1 MNELAVKAK
10 NGTNTST
17 DQEYINK
24 EVQNLISEID
34 RVQSTTTF
42 NEKNLLTGS
51 FNANLQVGA
60 ESGQTINLSISNM
73 NASAIGVSAVSV
85 SSTAAA
91 GSAIDKI
98 KSALASISTQR
109 AQLGAVQNRLEH
121 TIKNLDNV
129 VENTTAAESQIRDT
143 DMASE
148 MVKFSNNNILAQAGQ
163 SMLAQ
168 ANQSNQGV
176 LSILGGGT
184 AGTYYPLGGALAD
197 ILNKN
202 VKGANASAQSTG
214 ASVANVNL
222 LKEGKVD
229 IAFIQNDIA
238 YYASTGTEMF
248 KDKKVESLK
257 GLATLY
263 PETVQ
268 IVTTKKTGIKTVA
281 DLKGKRVA
289 VGAAGSGTEANA
301 RQILN
306 IAGITYKDIKP
317 QYLSFGEAASALKDG
332 NVDAGFV
339 VAGFPTAAIQDL
351 ATQHDVVMVSVGADI
366 ADKLIAKYPY
376 YTKVTI
382 PAKTYNKV
390 ETDTAAVAVKCMLA
404 VTDKMDADTGY
415 AIVKA
420 LYGNLDR
427 MKAAHNVSKNITKAT
442 GKDGMSIKL
451 NAGAE
456 KFFNEK

>member
-1 MNELAVKAK
+1 MAFAVIGSVLAGCGGGDKKKEAPK
-10 NGTNTST
+10 PAADGGKKF
-17 DQEYINK
+17 IN
-24 EVQNLISEID
+24 IA
-34 RVQSTTTF
+34 T
-42 NEKNLLTGS
+42 
-51 FNANLQVGA
+51 
-60 ESGQTINLSISNM
+60 
-73 NASAIGVSAVSV
+73 
-85 SSTAAA
+85 
-91 GSAIDKI
+91 
-98 KSALASISTQR
+98 
-109 AQLGAVQNRLEH
+109 
-121 TIKNLDNV
+121 
-129 VENTTAAESQIRDT
+129 
-143 DMASE
+143 
-148 MVKFSNNNILAQAGQ
+148 
-163 SMLAQ
+163 
-168 ANQSNQGV
+168 
-176 LSILGGGT
+176 GGT

-317 QYLSFGEAASALKDG
+317 QYLSFG
-332 NVDAGFV
+332 
-339 VAGFPTAAIQDL
+339 
-351 ATQHDVVMVSVGADI
+351 DI